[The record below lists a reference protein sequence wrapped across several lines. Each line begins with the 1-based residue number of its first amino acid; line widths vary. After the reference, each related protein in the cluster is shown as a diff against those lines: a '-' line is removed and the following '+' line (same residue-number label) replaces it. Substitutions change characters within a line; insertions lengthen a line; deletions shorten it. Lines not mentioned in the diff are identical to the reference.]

1 MKRTFLLGDEWL
13 YYKLYC
19 GARMSSIILSETIA
33 PLMMNLLSEEYII
46 KWFFIRY
53 SDPEYH
59 LRLRMHLTD
68 INKINHVIIA
78 LNEVL
83 TPYVE
88 DDIIYKIQ
96 TDTYIR
102 ELERYGSNTINLAEE
117 LFFHESIML
126 SQALDCIEDEELFFL
141 FVAKAVHQLL
151 NDFKLS
157 ITDKLDLVR
166 INRLNFRDEFNVD
179 KLLNKQLN
187 KKYGGF
193 RKTLSDYLDNK
204 ESNDTYT
211 FLDNIIN
218 TKTKRTQHLI
228 TKIITHN
235 ENQSLEVSLKSL
247 LSSYIHMLINRAF
260 RSQQRFYELIIYDFL
275 YKKYNSDI
283 KQHAH

>member
-33 PLMMNLLSEEYII
+33 PLMMNLLSEEYID